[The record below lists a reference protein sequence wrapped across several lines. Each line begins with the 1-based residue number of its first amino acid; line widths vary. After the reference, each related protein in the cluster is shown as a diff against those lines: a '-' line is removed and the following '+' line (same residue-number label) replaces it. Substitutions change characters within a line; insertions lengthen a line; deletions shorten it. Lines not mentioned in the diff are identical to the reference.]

1 MLSGMTQLL
10 LSSFSL
16 KVPYFGEITSPV
28 FPSSNAVCIQPVGEL
43 TSRSLPNV
51 HS

>member
-1 MLSGMTQLL
+1 MLSDMTQLL

-28 FPSSNAVCIQPVGEL
+28 FPSSNMCIQPVGEL